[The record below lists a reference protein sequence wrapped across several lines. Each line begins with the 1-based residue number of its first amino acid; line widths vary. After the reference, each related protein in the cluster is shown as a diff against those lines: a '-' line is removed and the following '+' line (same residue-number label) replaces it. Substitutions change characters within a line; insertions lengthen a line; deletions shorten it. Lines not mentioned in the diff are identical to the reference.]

1 MSKTLKKELRACKTQ
16 LVTDCGL
23 TFSAVAALEGNPAG
37 VSRGDESNPDYRG
50 KISVQNGRLSIK
62 LSYVL
67 TGDIY
72 RAEAGLKNIV
82 KLYSAAGVAI
92 TMMPSPLKYD
102 LRIHGATLGELAQ
115 GLKLCDCNAALYI
128 GGWAPSYRHYRWGKA
143 LLLNPFQPRNSWALT
158 DVHEFGHKLG
168 LKHRID
174 KGIMDYPPKK
184 GPDMRKI
191 TSSDIQRIV
200 NLYP

>member
-1 MSKTLKKELRACKTQ
+1 MSKGLNKELRACKTQ
-16 LVTDCGL
+16 LVADCGL
-23 TFSAVAALEGNPAG
+23 TLSAVAALEGNPAG

-102 LRIHGATLGELAQ
+102 LRIHGATLG
-115 GLKLCDCNAALYI
+115 GVSPRI
-128 GGWAPSYRHYRWGKA
+128 KA
-143 LLLNPFQPRNSWALT
+143 L
-158 DVHEFGHKLG
+158 
-168 LKHRID
+168 
-174 KGIMDYPPKK
+174 
-184 GPDMRKI
+184 
-191 TSSDIQRIV
+191 
-200 NLYP
+200 